1 MAVEFNKITFLN
13 GSDKAISGL
22 NTSDPAEAKDI
33 QAAPRQNGNTYYAL
47 PALLN
52 PVDSATM
59 SRRSVSAGRFGASS
73 PVADEAPADQIFTG
87 DGAARLAQDLFFTG
101 IAQLS
106 AGAPQ
111 SAPTDEP
118 ERVAQIGNLLVDILN
133 QAKKSRLG

>member
-22 NTSDPAEAKDI
+22 NTSDPAEAKGI
-33 QAAPRQNGNTYYAL
+33 QAAPRQNGNTYAL
-47 PALLN
+47 SVLLN
-52 PVDSATM
+52 PVDSAM
-59 SRRSVSAGRFGASS
+59 MNRRSVSAGRFGASS

-87 DGAARLAQDLFFTG
+87 DGTARLAQDLFLTG

-111 SAPTDEP
+111 SAPADEP
-118 ERVAQIGNLLVDILN
+118 ERVAQIGNLLVDIWN
-133 QAKKSRLG
+133 QAKKSRLS